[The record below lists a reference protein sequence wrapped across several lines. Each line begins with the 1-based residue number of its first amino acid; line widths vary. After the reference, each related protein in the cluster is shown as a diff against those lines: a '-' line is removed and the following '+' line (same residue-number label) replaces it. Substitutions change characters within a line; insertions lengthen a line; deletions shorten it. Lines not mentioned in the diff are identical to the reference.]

1 MWSNPMS
8 FQSRFFRTLLFVTL
22 TLSTKEAFAQSIQPV
37 TGMLETLIS
46 VLTGPIASML
56 AILAVI
62 SCGFLAWSGR
72 FTWGIAGS
80 VIMGIVLVF
89 GSTQIV
95 AFFRGALGH

>member
-1 MWSNPMS
+1 MF
-8 FQSRFFRTLLFVTL
+8 FQSEIFKTVVFIVFALFAG
-22 TLSTKEAFAQSIQPV
+22 EAFAQSIQPV

-72 FTWGIAGS
+72 FTWGIASS

-95 AFFRGALGH
+95 AFFRSALGH

>member
-1 MWSNPMS
+1 MS
-8 FQSRFFRTLLFVTL
+8 SQTRSFKAIFFLATVLFA
-22 TLSTKEAFAQSIQPV
+22 KEAFAQNIQPV

-95 AFFRGALGH
+95 SFFRGALGN

>member
-1 MWSNPMS
+1 ML
-8 FQSRFFRTLLFVTL
+8 FQSRFLKMVILITFTLFAN
-22 TLSTKEAFAQSIQPV
+22 EALAQSIQPV

-95 AFFRGALGH
+95 AFFRSALGH

>member
-1 MWSNPMS
+1 MI
-8 FQSRFFRTLLFVTL
+8 SRTSIFNILFLLPTVCAT
-22 TLSTKEAFAQSIQPV
+22 EAFAQTGLQPV
-37 TGMLETLIS
+37 QSVLQTLVQI
-46 VLTGPIASML
+46 LTGPIASMV

-62 SCGFLAWSGR
+62 SCGFLAWTGR

-95 AFFRGALGH
+95 AFFQTALGH

>member
-1 MWSNPMS
+1 MF
-8 FQSRFFRTLLFVTL
+8 FQSRLFKLLIFVLVTCFA
-22 TLSTKEAFAQSIQPV
+22 KEAFAQSIQPV

-95 AFFRGALGH
+95 AFFRSALGH

>member
-1 MWSNPMS
+1 MN
-8 FQSRFFRTLLFVTL
+8 FRSAIFKAFVVLPCTIFAN
-22 TLSTKEAFAQSIQPV
+22 EASAQSGLQPV
-37 TGMLETLIS
+37 QSVLQTLIS

-95 AFFRGALGH
+95 AFFQTALGN

>member
-1 MWSNPMS
+1 M
-8 FQSRFFRTLLFVTL
+8 FVQLRFLKPLLFVLFTL
-22 TLSTKEAFAQSIQPV
+22 FAKEACAQSIQPV

-95 AFFRGALGH
+95 AFFRSALGN